1 MRGKRNL
8 FIVGMCV
15 IFVMCSGCSNDE
27 KEYGPRDWIGTK
39 WKDTDGYEL
48 EIFDSSCSI
57 TKDGKKMTNV
67 CKFTINSND
76 SGVGILEICNQ
87 YGLECDEREIPI
99 SDYESVPDDF
109 YLYSGRWYRQDSE

>member
-1 MRGKRNL
+1 
-8 FIVGMCV
+8 MCV

>member
-39 WKDTDGYEL
+39 WKE
-48 EIFDSSCSI
+48 
-57 TKDGKKMTNV
+57 K
-67 CKFTINSND
+67 
-76 SGVGILEICNQ
+76 
-87 YGLECDEREIPI
+87 
-99 SDYESVPDDF
+99 
-109 YLYSGRWYRQDSE
+109 